1 MKHGLLIIM
10 MLFPL
15 VILAQEKNEA
25 VTEVTPKQK
34 GKITGRV
41 MGDDGQPMEGAIV
54 SVSVV
59 GNNNP
64 DAWHLINADDEGNFI
79 VSDLAPA
86 AYTVFA
92 ESTAFVSPAV
102 NSENKYYHLGDTVN
116 FTLVKGGVITGQV
129 TNTQGEPVI
138 AAPLAIIRVRDA
150 EGRKVNEQGWF
161 SRPRKTDDRG
171 MYRVFGLRAGKYLVL
186 AGGKRAAGW
195 GPQNSYDTDT
205 GSYYPAGN
213 RDSAIEVSVSLGEEI
228 NGINIRY
235 RSEKGYSINGKVI
248 GGPIGNLLA
257 FGGISIIL
265 QSHPG
270 HSTEMSSYI
279 MPTDPTRSFSFY
291 GVADGEYDLV
301 ANAGGGWG
309 VEEKDSFFSAPRRII
324 IKGGNVANIELH
336 LSPTSSVEG
345 KVELAVSP
353 EKEVK
358 TECKSARTSIPA
370 ELVIGLRRDTGGKD
384 DEPKPQNEMPVD
396 VPDEKSE
403 FKLKYLE
410 AGHYHPNIVL
420 PDETWYVKSIL
431 IKAPTPKSPAEKI
444 SAMTDAGKL
453 GINLKAGEKL
463 KDVTITVIDGAAGIS
478 GKITGEKN
486 QALPPRLRVHLLPAD
501 KELAE
506 DLLRYGEVKTK
517 ADRAFA
523 FANLAPGKYWLLLRN
538 VEESEAEEKPAPPA
552 AWDAKLR
559 QQLRREAEAANNLV
573 ELKACQRVNDYVL
586 KLK

>member
-1 MKHGLLIIM
+1 MRSLLIITL

-15 VILAQEKNEA
+15 LILAQEKNEA
-25 VTEVTPKQK
+25 VADVTPRPK

-41 MGDDGQPMEGAIV
+41 MGDDGQPMEGA
-54 SVSVV
+54 SVSVGAI
-59 GNNNP
+59 GNKSLSG
-64 DAWHLINADDEGNFI
+64 WHQVTADDEGNFVI
-79 VSDLAPA
+79 ENLPPT
-86 AYTVFA
+86 AYTVQA
-92 ESTAFVSPAV
+92 GSTAFVLPVVST
-102 NSENKYYHLGDTVN
+102 ENKYYHLGDTVN

-129 TNTQGEPVI
+129 TNAQGEPVI
-138 AAPLAIIRVRDA
+138 AAPIGIIRVRDA
-150 EGRKVNEQGWF
+150 EGRKVSEQGWF

-171 MYRVFGLRAGKYLVL
+171 MYRVFGLPAGRYLVL
-186 AGGKRAAGW
+186 AGGKRAYSW

-205 GSYYPAGN
+205 ASYYPAGS
-213 RDSAIEVSVSLGEEI
+213 RDSATEVAVSLGEEI

-235 RSEKGYSINGKVI
+235 RGEKGYSISGKVL
-248 GGPIGNLLA
+248 GGPTENLLA
-257 FGGISIIL
+257 FGGISVAL

-270 HSTEMSSYI
+270 HSPEMYTFVGL
-279 MPTDPTRSFSFY
+279 TDPTRSFSFY

-309 VEEKDSFFSAPRRII
+309 VEEKDSFFSTPRRIV
-324 IKGGNVANIELH
+324 IKGGSVANIELR

-345 KVELAVSP
+345 KVELAVKQ

-358 TECKSARTSIPA
+358 TECKSARTSIPE
-370 ELVIGLRRDTGGKD
+370 ELVIGLRRDNGGKD
-384 DEPKPQNEMPVD
+384 DELRPQNEMPVD
-396 VPDEKSE
+396 APNEKGE

-420 PDETWYVKSIL
+420 PDETWYVKSIF
-431 IKAPTPKSPAEKI
+431 IKAPAPKSPIEKI
-444 SAMTDAGKL
+444 PAVTDAGKQ
-453 GINLKAGEKL
+453 GISLKAGEKL
-463 KDVTITVIDGAAGIS
+463 KDVTITVTDGAAGVS

-501 KELAE
+501 KEVAE
-506 DLLRYGEVKTK
+506 DLLRYSEVKTK
-517 ADRAFA
+517 ADGAFA
-523 FANLAPGKYWLLLRN
+523 FTNLAPGKYWLLLRN
-538 VEESEAEEKPAPPA
+538 VDESEAEEKPAPPA

-573 ELKACQRVNDYVL
+573 DLKACQRVNDYVL